1 MRAPDVTSMNLGA
14 AMAASIPK
22 IRITTI
28 SSISVK
34 PRICLFIF
42 VSLTNL
48 TTYRVNLA
56 CDLII
61 HKLCSGF
68 PLLVNPSADCLGVHP
83 LFRQF
88 SSSVSLGYASREPK
102 YFTLVGLRLADR
114 ALLDRAISV

>member
-1 MRAPDVTSMNLGA
+1 MNLGA
-14 AMAASIPK
+14 ATAASIPK

-34 PRICLFIF
+34 PRACLFIF

-68 PLLVNPSADCLGVHP
+68 LLLVNPTAD
-83 LFRQF
+83 F
-88 SSSVSLGYASREPK
+88 SSSVSLGYSGREPK
-102 YFTLVGLRLADR
+102 YFTLFGLRLADR
-114 ALLDRAISV
+114 ALLHIA